1 MSNASPSNS
10 LVASYSPTNSVSIQS
25 TSYLNPPVSNIVP
38 NGSLSPPSSFSSY
51 STIPGSAATSTAR
64 STSIS
69 YKREL
74 PPATSATNAYSQS
87 FSRFCGVSR
96 KAKSSSM
103 AFDTSFK
110 PNSHPNVME
119 SREDTPLLPES
130 IPSSKVNFAVISD
143 RRAIASV
150 EDELSPERHHGF
162 CNFVSQASRFV
173 STLVCESGSES
184 PVTVP
189 DEIMIPFPDE
199 DENTFSLLQ
208 MIDVQLIWRI

>member
-74 PPATSATNAYSQS
+74 PPATTATNAYSQS
-87 FSRFCGVSR
+87 FLWRVSKDPVKFHGLRHQFQTEQSSQRDGVQGR
-96 KAKSSSM
+96 HSSS
-103 AFDTSFK
+103 SG
-110 PNSHPNVME
+110 VYILIE
-119 SREDTPLLPES
+119 
-130 IPSSKVNFAVISD
+130 
-143 RRAIASV
+143 
-150 EDELSPERHHGF
+150 
-162 CNFVSQASRFV
+162 
-173 STLVCESGSES
+173 CEFRGDLG
-184 PVTVP
+184 PRG
-189 DEIMIPFPDE
+189 
-199 DENTFSLLQ
+199 NCKC
-208 MIDVQLIWRI
+208 

>member
-1 MSNASPSNS
+1 MSNTTLSNS
-10 LVASYSPTNSVSIQS
+10 LVASYSPTNSMSIQS
-25 TSYLNPPVSNIVP
+25 TSYPNPPVSNIVP

-51 STIPGSAATSTAR
+51 SAIPGNAATSTVH

-74 PPATSATNAYSQS
+74 SPATSATNAYCQS
-87 FSRFCGVSR
+87 FSRFCGVPR
-96 KAKSSSM
+96 KTQSSFM

-119 SREDTPLLPES
+119 LREDSPLISES
-130 IPSSKVNFAVISD
+130 IHSAKVEFAVISD
-143 RRAIASV
+143 RGAVASV
-150 EDELSPERHHGF
+150 KDELSPKHHKGF
-162 CNFVSQASRFV
+162 CNFVCQASRFV
-173 STLVCESGSES
+173 STLACESGSES
-184 PVTVP
+184 PITVP

-208 MIDVQLIWRI
+208 TIDVQLIGRI